1 MKCFVYYNLHRECW
15 SIKALEGERKGRV
28 IGHAYY
34 VYLADVTYKVSE
46 AGRQRVLRDKKKNV
60 HAGAVGTVERWNST
74 NFTPH
79 GKPMSDLT
87 LHDRHMEDLP
97 LRPDMVTYDPYK
109 GPTFTDKDTGEVVR
123 SSASA
128 FLCPD
133 RRVYVYGRA

>member
-28 IGHAYY
+28 IGHAHF

-79 GKPMSDLT
+79 GKPMSET
-87 LHDRHMEDLP
+87 LHDRHMEDP
-97 LRPDMVTYDPYK
+97 TLRPDVVTYDPYK
-109 GPTFTDKDTGEVVR
+109 GPTFTDKDTGEAVR